1 MAQASIS
8 VRVDEQD
15 KRNFEAFCEQTGL
28 NTSTA
33 INMFIKAVIQHQ
45 RIPFVIEADPF
56 YSPANMKRL
65 RRSIAEMEKTG
76 GTVHEVIDID

>member
-33 INMFIKAVIQHQ
+33 INMFIKTVIQRQ
-45 RIPFVIEADPF
+45 QIPFMIEADPF
-56 YSPANMKRL
+56 YSPANIERL
-65 RRSIAEMEKTG
+65 RRNIAEMETTG
-76 GTVHEVIDID
+76 GTVHEVLDVD